1 MITSTRR
8 LHSVNVTLCNKI
20 KTKVTHCN
28 NKRENQRIRRKLAHF
43 VGCQTLELAVFDTS
57 AVKLDGALIGRI
69 YLMKFTA
76 IAAIS
81 SIALSSATSAIAGPE
96 AEVLHWWTSGGE
108 AKSVAVLQKEFA
120 DNGGT
125 WTDMPVAGGGGDAAM
140 AALRA
145 RVLSGN
151 APTAVQLK
159 GPAIQEWYEEGVLA
173 DISSVAEAQGW
184 SAVLPASIAG
194 HMKCEGSWCAAPVN
208 VHRVDWIWANASVL
222 EANGIDMPS
231 TWDEFNAAAEKLQA
245 AGIIPLAHG
254 GQAWQDATVFEA
266 VALGILGANGFH
278 KAFVELDE
286 ETLTSDAM
294 VAVFD
299 QMRKMRGYVDPN
311 FSGRDWN
318 LATAMVMNGEAA
330 FQIMGDWAKGE
341 FMAAGKVPGEDFL
354 CLSTPGEGFLY
365 NVDSFAMFAVDGEDK
380 TQGQNLLAELIV
392 GQNFQK
398 VFNLNKGSI
407 PARTDVA
414 LDEFDTCAHISA
426 ADMSASSLSGSL
438 LPSYAH
444 GMALRGAQS
453 GAITDVVTAHFNSDM
468 SSAEAVAQ
476 LAKAVANSY

>member
-1 MITSTRR
+1 MNRISTT
-8 LHSVNVTLCNKI
+8 V
-20 KTKVTHCN
+20 
-28 NKRENQRIRRKLAHF
+28 
-43 VGCQTLELAVFDTS
+43 S
-57 AVKLDGALIGRI
+57 AVALMISGAA
-69 YLMKFTA
+69 FA
-76 IAAIS
+76 E
-81 SIALSSATSAIAGPE
+81 PQ

-108 AKSVAVLQKEFA
+108 AKSVAVLQQEFA

-140 AALRA
+140 QALRA
-145 RVLSGN
+145 RVLAGN

-184 SAVLPASIAG
+184 ADVLPASIAG
-194 HMKCEGSWCAAPVN
+194 HMKCEGTWCAAPVN
-208 VHRVDWIWANASVL
+208 VHRVDWIWANADVL
-222 EANGIDMPS
+222 ESNGIAMPTS
-231 TWDEFNAAAEKLQA
+231 WDEFNAAAEKLQA

-266 VALGILGANGFH
+266 VALGILGSDGYR
-278 KAFVELDE
+278 KAFVDLDQA
-286 ETLTSDAM
+286 TLTSPEM

-299 QMRKMRGYVDPN
+299 QMRTMRGFVDPN
-311 FSGRDWN
+311 FPGRDWN

-341 FMAAGKVPGEDFL
+341 FLAAGKAPGEDFL
-354 CLSTPGEGFLY
+354 CASTPGEGFLY
-365 NVDSFAMFAVDGEDK
+365 NVDSFAMFAVDGGDK
-380 TQGQNLLAELIV
+380 QAGQALLAELIV
-392 GQNFQK
+392 GKNFQK

-414 LDEFDTCAHISA
+414 LDEFDSCAILSSDEMA
-426 ADMSASSLSGSL
+426 ASNEGGSL

-453 GAITDVVTAHFNSDM
+453 GAITDVVTQHFNSDM
-468 SSAEAVAQ
+468 SSEDAVNA
-476 LAKAVANSY
+476 LWAAVANSL

>member
-1 MITSTRR
+1 MKSYVMGAV
-8 LHSVNVTLCNKI
+8 SG
-20 KTKVTHCN
+20 
-28 NKRENQRIRRKLAHF
+28 LAM
-43 VGCQTLELAVFDTS
+43 VAAS
-57 AVKLDGALIGRI
+57 AVVAEP
-69 YLMKFTA
+69 T
-76 IAAIS
+76 
-81 SIALSSATSAIAGPE
+81 
-96 AEVLHWWTSGGE
+96 AEVLHYWTSGGE

-140 AALRA
+140 TALRA

-173 DISSVAEAQGW
+173 DISAVAEANDW
-184 SAVLPASIAG
+184 ASVLPTSIAD
-194 HMKCEGSWCAAPVN
+194 HMKCEGTWCAAPVN
-208 VHRVDWIWANASVL
+208 VHRVDWIWANAEVL
-222 EANGIDMPS
+222 SANGIDMPT

-254 GQAWQDATVFEA
+254 GQSWQDATVFEA
-266 VALGILGANGFH
+266 VALGILGADGFR
-278 KAFVELDE
+278 KAFVDLDT
-286 ETLTSDAM
+286 ETLNSDEM

-299 QMRKMRGYVDPN
+299 QMRIMRGFVDTN

-354 CLSTPGEGFLY
+354 CASVPGDGFLY
-365 NVDSFAMFAVDGEDK
+365 NVDSFAMFDVDGDDK
-380 TQGQNLLAELIV
+380 KAGQELLAKLVV

-407 PARTDVA
+407 PARTDVS
-414 LDEFDTCAHISA
+414 LDEFDSCALLSA
-426 ADMSASSLSGSL
+426 KDMAASSEGGSL

-444 GMALRGAQS
+444 GMALRGAQA

-468 SSAEAVAQ
+468 SSADAVKMLSDAI
-476 LAKAVANSY
+476 ANSM

>member
-1 MITSTRR
+1 MKSYV
-8 LHSVNVTLCNKI
+8 L
-20 KTKVTHCN
+20 
-28 NKRENQRIRRKLAHF
+28 
-43 VGCQTLELAVFDTS
+43 GAVS
-57 AVKLDGALIGRI
+57 GLALI
-69 YLMKFTA
+69 A
-76 IAAIS
+76 S
-81 SIALSSATSAIAGPE
+81 SVAHAEPQ
-96 AEVLHWWTSGGE
+96 AEVLHYWTSGGE
-108 AKSVAVLQKEFA
+108 AKSVAVLQEEFA
-120 DNGGT
+120 ANGGT

-140 AALRA
+140 TALRA

-173 DISSVAEAQGW
+173 DISAVAEANNW
-184 SAVLPASIAG
+184 DAVLPASIAG
-194 HMKCEGSWCAAPVN
+194 HMKCEGTWCAAPVN
-208 VHRVDWIWANASVL
+208 VHRVDWIWANADVL
-222 EANGIDMPS
+222 SANGIEMPT
-231 TWDEFNAAAEKLQA
+231 TWDEFNSAAATLQA

-266 VALGILGANGFH
+266 VALGILGADGYR
-278 KAFVELDE
+278 KAFIDLDTD
-286 ETLTSDAM
+286 TLTSDGM

-299 QMRKMRGYVDPN
+299 QMRLMRGYVDGN

-341 FMAAGKVPGEDFL
+341 FIAAGKAPGEDFL
-354 CLSTPGEGFLY
+354 CASTPGEGFLY
-365 NVDSFAMFAVDGEDK
+365 NVDSFAMFDVDGDDK
-380 TQGQNLLAELIV
+380 KAGQELLAELVV

-414 LDEFDTCAHISA
+414 LDEFDSCAILSSD
-426 ADMSASSLSGSL
+426 DMNASSEGGSL

-468 SSAEAVAQ
+468 SSSDAVQ
-476 LAKAVANSY
+476 MLADAIANSL

>member
-1 MITSTRR
+1 MGG
-8 LHSVNVTLCNKI
+8 KI
-20 KTKVTHCN
+20 M
-28 NKRENQRIRRKLAHF
+28 KLTA
-43 VGCQTLELAVFDTS
+43 LAAVS
-57 AVKLDGALIGRI
+57 AV
-69 YLMKFTA
+69 
-76 IAAIS
+76 
-81 SIALSSATSAIAGPE
+81 ALSYGMSASAGPE

-108 AKSVAVLQKEFA
+108 AKSVAVLQQEFA
-120 DNGGT
+120 DNGGA

-140 AALRA
+140 TALRA

-173 DISSVAEAQGW
+173 DISSVAEANGW
-184 SAVLPASIAG
+184 DKVLPDAIAG

-208 VHRVDWIWANASVL
+208 VHRIDWIWGNADVL
-222 EANGIDMPS
+222 KANGIEMPT
-231 TWDEFNAAAEKLQA
+231 TWDEFNAAAEKLAA
-245 AGIIPLAHG
+245 AGITPLAHG

-266 VALGILGANGFH
+266 VALGLLGAEDFR
-278 KAFVELDE
+278 KAFVELDMD
-286 ETLTSDAM
+286 TLKSDKM

-299 QMRKMRGYVDPN
+299 QMRKMRGYVDDN

-341 FMAAGKVPGEDFL
+341 FLAAGKVPGQDFL
-354 CLSTPGEGFLY
+354 CVSTPGEGFLY
-365 NVDSFAMFAVDGEDK
+365 NVDSFAMFDVSGDDK
-380 TQGQNLLAELIV
+380 KAGQDLLAKLIV

-407 PARTDVA
+407 PARVDVA
-414 LDEFDTCAHISA
+414 LDEFDSCAHTSA
-426 ADMSASSLSGSL
+426 KDMTDSSNGGSL

-444 GMALRGAQS
+444 GMALRGAQA

-468 SSAEAVAQ
+468 SSADAVKM
-476 LAKAVANSY
+476 LADAVANSL